1 MRILLLGD
9 VCGRPGRRI
18 LRERLPQIQKDYGP
32 DVVIANGENAAGGFG
47 LTAKVADELFA
58 LGVHA
63 ITGGNH
69 LWDQKEMLTYITKE
83 PRILRPANYPPGT
96 PGNSMYFAPV
106 NGHEVAVMSLIG
118 RVFMGDFDCP
128 FRRFDGLYQKASERT
143 PYIVVDFHG
152 EATSEKQAFGW
163 YADGRATVVA
173 GTHTHVPTSDQ
184 RVLPSGTAFT
194 TDLGM
199 CGPRDGILG
208 VEREAI
214 IKKFRSQLPVRF
226 TVAKGPMQL
235 CGILVSADDAGR
247 AESVERLY
255 FEDLEE

>member
-9 VCGRPGRRI
+9 ICGRPGRRV
-18 LRERLPQIQKDYGP
+18 LRDRLPQIRSDYGP

-47 LTAKVADELFA
+47 LTAKVAEELFEM
-58 LGVHA
+58 GVHV

-69 LWDQKEMLTYITKE
+69 LWDQKEMVSYIAQE

-96 PGNSMYFAPV
+96 PGNSLYFAPV
-106 NGHEVAVMSLIG
+106 NGQEVAVMSFIG

-128 FRRFDGLYQKASERT
+128 FRRFDQLQRKAAERT
-143 PYIVVDFHG
+143 PFIVVDFHG

-163 YADGRATVVA
+163 FADGRASVVV

-184 RVLPSGTAFT
+184 RVLPAGTAFT

-208 VEREAI
+208 VERDAI

-235 CGILVSADDAGR
+235 CGVFVVVDNAGR
-247 AESVERLY
+247 AESIKRIY
-255 FEDLEE
+255 LEAEE